1 MACLERVDTIVVGG
15 GQAGL
20 AVGYHLTRRGL
31 PFVIIDASDRVG
43 DAWRNRWD
51 SLRLFSTRR
60 YSHLDGMPLP
70 GPPHGFPT
78 KDEIAD
84 YLEAYAKTFALP
96 VRSGV
101 SVDTLT
107 RDGTHFLLRAGSDTF
122 EARNVVVAMST
133 DQVPWTPPFA
143 SALSPAIIQMHSAQ
157 YRSPS
162 QLQDGAVLV
171 IGAGN
176 SGGEIAIELAS
187 ERPTLL
193 AGDIKAH
200 VPFRVERVAARYIAL
215 PLLFRF
221 LAHRVLT
228 VRTPMGR
235 HQRHKLLTEGSPL
248 VRVKPRDLT
257 AAGVQRV
264 ARVTGVRDGR
274 PLLAD
279 DTTADVSNIIWC
291 TGYRPDYSWIDL
303 PVLRRRSPE
312 HQRGIVH
319 RQPGLYF
326 VGLPFL
332 YAMSSGFLRGVSR
345 DAAFVARHIARHKI
359 AGNLGVL
366 SLIGRSPATNVIT
379 ATKEFG
385 TGAELPVG
393 NLPTRRTLPLSS
405 RSATSRSR
413 RRLSRR
419 RRLSGHV
426 ASWGDADVR
435 EIEVAGPRSDRRL

>member
-1 MACLERVDTIVVGG
+1 MPGAGG
-15 GQAGL
+15 HDRGWRRPGRPRRRLPPHPPRTAL
-20 AVGYHLTRRGL
+20 RHL
-31 PFVIIDASDRVG
+31 DASDRVG

-60 YSHLDGMPLP
+60 YSQLDGMPLP

-176 SGGEIAIELAS
+176 SGGEIAIELAA

-200 VPFRVERVAARYIAL
+200 VPFRVERVAARYVVL

-303 PVLRRRSPE
+303 PVLRRRCPE
-312 HQRGIVH
+312 HQRGIV
-319 RQPGLYF
+319 
-326 VGLPFL
+326 
-332 YAMSSGFLRGVSR
+332 A
-345 DAAFVARHIARHKI
+345 
-359 AGNLGVL
+359 
-366 SLIGRSPATNVIT
+366 SPARPLLRRP
-379 ATKEFG
+379 A
-385 TGAELPVG
+385 LPLRHVLR
-393 NLPTRRTLPLSS
+393 LPTRCQP
-405 RSATSRSR
+405 R
-413 RRLSRR
+413 RRLRR
-419 RRLSGHV
+419 PPHRTPQERGQSGRPQSHW
-426 ASWGDADVR
+426 SITGHQRHHRNQRVR
-435 EIEVAGPRSDRRL
+435 DRR